1 MPAGLS
7 HPALPIPRVCFLLLS
22 VFPWLESRE
31 PQAWVAR
38 DCPGD
43 GGALELRRA
52 MGAAG
57 RGGHDPDNPLCL
69 TVTNRTRAHPGS
81 GGGVRQRRGRAAE
94 GREWGLARA
103 GGGET
108 GWEPPPN
115 DDTHPFF
122 LVPCLRVCFI
132 PIPPW
137 FAPSSALPL
146 HPAVFPSPACVA
158 KHGHAICKGVAMHF
172 PK

>member
-7 HPALPIPRVCFLLLS
+7 HPALPLPRVCFLLLCG
-22 VFPWLESRE
+22 FPWLESRE
-31 PQAWVAR
+31 PQAWVPR
-38 DCPGD
+38 DCPGG
-43 GGALELRRA
+43 GGALELGGA
-52 MGAAG
+52 IGAAG
-57 RGGHDPDNPLCL
+57 RGGHDPDNPLPYCHKQDS
-69 TVTNRTRAHPGS
+69 RAPG
-81 GGGVRQRRGRAAE
+81 QRRWRSPEKGKVCGGEGVGGWR
-94 GREWGLARA
+94 GREA
-103 GGGET
+103 GRPGGSLLPT
-108 GWEPPPN
+108 M
-115 DDTHPFF
+115 TRTPFF
-122 LVPCLRVCFI
+122 LVPCFRVCFI